1 LQNIDKVPLVK
12 CPVLVIHG
20 TADEVVDCSHG
31 RALWE
36 LSKIK
41 YEPLWVKG
49 GNHCNLELYP
59 EYIKHLK
66 KFVMAI
72 EKLPPT
78 KDESSGSSGPS
89 DPCEIGSE
97 SMQSSR
103 KSTDVKDKSRSS
115 IDHRHSVDR
124 REKPRGSIDRRDK
137 SRKSIDHPDK
147 PRASVDQPD
156 RPRRSIDRFGGM
168 MRSVTSVKLCN
179 IDCFKV
185 TYASGS

>member
-1 LQNIDKVPLVK
+1 
-12 CPVLVIHG
+12 
-20 TADEVVDCSHG
+20 
-31 RALWE
+31 
-36 LSKIK
+36 
-41 YEPLWVKG
+41 
-49 GNHCNLELYP
+49 
-59 EYIKHLK
+59 
-66 KFVMAI
+66 MAI

-156 RPRRSIDRFGGM
+156 RPRRSIDRCVFLYALVLFSRFFVDSCYQ
-168 MRSVTSVKLCN
+168 MRFDCCN
-179 IDCFKV
+179 PLL
-185 TYASGS
+185 